1 MGRSGRKYAPE
12 ILFASGGWASDR
24 RAAVLGG
31 CEAWAGPVTGE
42 LRVLGLC
49 EPLGWACDGR
59 AAVQG
64 RGGLRVLGWC
74 EPLGWA
80 GLLRSLGRAGP
91 PAPPRLIGYKP
102 LAFRKVEASGCFIP
116 VKSVNISMGS
126 LVLPR
131 LMILS
136 RKAWPTAGSRA
147 PCLAK

>member
-1 MGRSGRKYAPE
+1 MRPKFFSQAGAGPVTGELRVQ
-12 ILFASGGWASDR
+12 GW
-24 RAAVLGG
+24 

-42 LRVLGLC
+42 LRVLGWC
-49 EPLGWACDGR
+49 EAWAGPVTGEQRCLGWA
-59 AAVQG
+59 AAKLG
-64 RGGLRVLGWC
+64 RG
-74 EPLGWA
+74 WA
-80 GLLRSLGRAGP
+80 AS
-91 PAPPRLIGYKP
+91 PALPKLIGYKP

-136 RKAWPTAGSRA
+136 RKDWPTAGSRA

>member
-12 ILFASGGWASDR
+12 ILFASGCWAS
-24 RAAVLGG
+24 
-31 CEAWAGPVTGE
+31 
-42 LRVLGLC
+42 
-49 EPLGWACDGR
+49 DGR

-64 RGGLRVLGWC
+64 RGELRVLGW
-74 EPLGWA
+74 GQ
-80 GLLRSLGRAGP
+80 LRSLGRA
-91 PAPPRLIGYKP
+91 AALPRLIGYKP

>member
-49 EPLGWACDGR
+49 EPLGWA
-59 AAVQG
+59 
-64 RGGLRVLGWC
+64 
-74 EPLGWA
+74 

-91 PAPPRLIGYKP
+91 PAPPWLIGYKP

>member
-12 ILFASGGWASDR
+12 ILFASGCWAGDGRAAGAGLVRSLGRAGDR
-24 RAAVLGG
+24 RAAVLG
-31 CEAWAGPVTGE
+31 WGE
-42 LRVLGLC
+42 LRC
-49 EPLGWACDGR
+49 LGW
-59 AAVQG
+59 
-64 RGGLRVLGWC
+64 
-74 EPLGWA
+74 
-80 GLLRSLGRAGP
+80 GLLRSLGWAAS
-91 PAPPRLIGYKP
+91 PALPKLIGYKP

>member
-12 ILFASGGWASDR
+12 ILFASGCWASDG
-24 RAAVLGG
+24 RAA
-31 CEAWAGPVTGE
+31 
-42 LRVLGLC
+42 VLGLC

-64 RGGLRVLGWC
+64 RGGLRVLGW
-74 EPLGWA
+74 

-91 PAPPRLIGYKP
+91 PALPRLIGYKP

>member
-1 MGRSGRKYAPE
+1 MRPKFFSQAGAGLVTGELRVQ
-12 ILFASGGWASDR
+12 GW
-24 RAAVLGG
+24 

-42 LRVLGLC
+42 QQC
-49 EPLGWACDGR
+49 LGWA
-59 AAVQG
+59 AAKLG
-64 RGGLRVLGWC
+64 RG
-74 EPLGWA
+74 WA
-80 GLLRSLGRAGP
+80 AS
-91 PAPPRLIGYKP
+91 PALPKLIGYKP

-136 RKAWPTAGSRA
+136 RKDWPTAGSRA